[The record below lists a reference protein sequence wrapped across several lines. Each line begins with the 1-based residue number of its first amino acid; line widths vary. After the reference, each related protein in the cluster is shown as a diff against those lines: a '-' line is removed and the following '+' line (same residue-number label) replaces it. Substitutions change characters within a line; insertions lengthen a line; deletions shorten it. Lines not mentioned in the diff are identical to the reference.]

1 MLHVLLTLFVLL
13 CYDCITVLISKWNCE
28 LFQCGMK
35 GHYANKCPKG
45 HLAFLSTTAAA
56 GYEAHA
62 QSKENHDL
70 QAQRQADIPQ
80 FV

>member
-1 MLHVLLTLFVLL
+1 M
-13 CYDCITVLISKWNCE
+13 
-28 LFQCGMK
+28 FQCGMK

-62 QSKENHDL
+62 QSKENHDM

-80 FV
+80 FA